1 MVAPLLALLLF
12 QAPSTQ
18 LTAAADSL
26 HAGSVDVA
34 IDLAQHY
41 TWNHPKDPEGFL
53 ILGDAWAAKKPMGGL
68 QALQNYRLARDLEPK
83 DPDPPYRMAQLAL
96 RLGGDGERILQE
108 SLERVMAVDPLY
120 KNAWQMWLLAYRN
133 TDRREAMIKILW
145 PFVSNP
151 IVKGR
156 LAQLEIENEAY
167 GTADSLLAGAIHAD
181 TTDPEWLA
189 LRAQSSLEQ
198 GDTILGF
205 GTYERALAHAD
216 RDTADV
222 LWHQIVGI
230 ATPAELIAW
239 SKGIPP
245 NEKGSWIESFWA
257 RRNPDLFAGVNTR
270 VLEHFQRLRY
280 ARRHY

>member
-1 MVAPLLALLLF
+1 M
-12 QAPSTQ
+12 
-18 LTAAADSL
+18 AAADSL
-26 HAGSVDVA
+26 HAGSVDAA

-53 ILGDAWAAKKPMGGL
+53 LLGDAWAAKKPMGGL
-68 QALQNYRLARDLEPK
+68 QALQNYRLARDLEPR

-96 RLGGDGERILQE
+96 RLGGADGERILQE
-108 SLERVMAVDPLY
+108 SLERVMSIDPLY
-120 KNAWQMWLLAYRN
+120 KNAWQQWLLAYRN

-151 IVKGR
+151 VVKGR
-156 LAQLEIENEAY
+156 LAQLEIENESY
-167 GTADSLLAGAIHAD
+167 RTADSLLAGAIAAD
-181 TTDPEWLA
+181 STDPQWLA
-189 LRAQSSLEQ
+189 LRAQSSLER

-230 ATPAELIAW
+230 STPAEFVAW
-239 SKGIPP
+239 TKGVPP
-245 NEKGSWIESFWA
+245 AEKGDWIESFWA
-257 RRNPDLFAGVNTR
+257 RRNPDLFAGVNGR

-280 ARRHY
+280 ARRMYPLLFPFTNAQRNAAER